1 MNPRQKY
8 SKRARESL
16 GNPIVQALVLY
27 VTQRQEAST
36 ATEPSGRIK
45 PEDRPPN
52 AQIVGVAG
60 PPTEIPGLPALILK
74 RPIPSELFHV
84 AEMLGRKQ
92 DVCQREGSGKTHR
105 HPETLSFLA
114 RPHLRAPP
122 IFRSPSSHHKS
133 CCVVY
138 FATFRIFP
146 VSTLNKIRITP
157 YARQARQRGPPHPRQ
172 ISRCQRNQADSRNQ
186 TTEGHAS
193 QALGYRGNRERTP
206 VCTALP
212 EGPGNFRPGANLKP
226 AGVSG
231 TRTTQWGGRKPA
243 DNNNKVK

>member
-1 MNPRQKY
+1 MNSRQKY

-27 VTQRQEAST
+27 VTQRHEAST

-45 PEDRPPN
+45 PEDRTPN
-52 AQIVGVAG
+52 AQIIGVAG

-74 RPIPSELFHV
+74 WPIPNELFHV

-92 DVCQREGSGKTHR
+92 DVCQKGSGKTHR
-105 HPETLSFLA
+105 HPETLLFLA

-122 IFRSPSSHHKS
+122 IFRSSSSHHKS

-138 FATFRIFP
+138 FTTFGIFP

-157 YARQARQRGPPHPRQ
+157 YARQARQRGPPHPGRSHGAKEIRPTRETRQ
-172 ISRCQRNQADSRNQ
+172 LKATPHRLLDI
-186 TTEGHAS
+186 EGT
-193 QALGYRGNRERTP
+193 ERTP
-206 VCTALP
+206 DCTALP
-212 EGPGNFRPGANLKP
+212 EVPGNFRPGSNLKP

-231 TRTTQWGGRKPA
+231 TRTTQRGGRKPA
-243 DNNNKVK
+243 DNSNKVK